1 MFIEIMLFQLGRHLS
16 SDPKLMNKGRKGR
29 MEGRDRKT
37 NLATLNFES
46 KRGKKGRK
54 NERKIDHKS
63 LELRERKQTNR

>member
-1 MFIEIMLFQLGRHLS
+1 
-16 SDPKLMNKGRKGR
+16 

-46 KRGKKGRK
+46 KRGKKGGK

>member
-1 MFIEIMLFQLGRHLS
+1 
-16 SDPKLMNKGRKGR
+16 

-54 NERKIDHKS
+54 NERQIDHKS

>member
-1 MFIEIMLFQLGRHLS
+1 MREG
-16 SDPKLMNKGRKGR
+16 KETEGKGRKGR

-54 NERKIDHKS
+54 NERK
-63 LELRERKQTNR
+63 TNRS